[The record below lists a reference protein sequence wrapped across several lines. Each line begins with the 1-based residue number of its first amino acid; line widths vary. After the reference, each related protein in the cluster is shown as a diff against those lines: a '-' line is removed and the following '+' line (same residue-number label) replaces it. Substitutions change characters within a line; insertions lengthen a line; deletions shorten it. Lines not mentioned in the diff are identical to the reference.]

1 VTEEQETELLNDR
14 AEALKRELEAIT
26 QRLEELEKQE

>member
-1 VTEEQETELLNDR
+1 MSEEQETELLSNQ

-26 QRLEELEKQE
+26 KRLDELETEG